1 MGKEAVLNVGG
12 DERTMEMLEKIRAQ
26 APPHL
31 EGDER
36 QLFAVIT
43 VMSSGR
49 EVERMLGVIMPLVC
63 DMVLQSVDAQE
74 NRDKAFLEQLTRMA
88 SYLIDAYRITRSG
101 EGEALH

>member
-1 MGKEAVLNVGG
+1 MLNVGG
-12 DERTMEMLEKIRAQ
+12 DERTMQMLEKIRAQ

-36 QLFAVIT
+36 QLFAVVT
-43 VMSSGR
+43 VMASGR

-74 NRDKAFLEQLTRMA
+74 NRDKAFMEQLTRMA
-88 SYLIDAYRITRSG
+88 SYLIDAYAITKREGG
-101 EGEALH
+101 EKGALH